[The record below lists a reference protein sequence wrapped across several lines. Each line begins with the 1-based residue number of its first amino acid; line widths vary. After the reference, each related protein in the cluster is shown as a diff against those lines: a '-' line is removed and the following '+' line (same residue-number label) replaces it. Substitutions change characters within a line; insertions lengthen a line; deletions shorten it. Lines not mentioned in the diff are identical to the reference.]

1 MWTLM
6 GKLVGIREL
15 RRLTVVFGLSSAVQ
29 GVALAL
35 MIPFLRSFLG
45 DRRDLAL
52 WLTAVVVLG
61 VASLVLGSYATMASY
76 RISVYDVCDALI
88 RRIGDHVLTLPLGWF
103 DARSEA
109 AVASGVSREVNTISH
124 VASIVMPT
132 LCDAFIIPGV
142 MAAAVV
148 FVLSLIHI
156 SEPTRPY

>member
-52 WLTAVVVLG
+52 WLTAVVVL
-61 VASLVLGSYATMASY
+61 
-76 RISVYDVCDALI
+76 
-88 RRIGDHVLTLPLGWF
+88 
-103 DARSEA
+103 
-109 AVASGVSREVNTISH
+109 
-124 VASIVMPT
+124 
-132 LCDAFIIPGV
+132 
-142 MAAAVV
+142 
-148 FVLSLIHI
+148 
-156 SEPTRPY
+156 